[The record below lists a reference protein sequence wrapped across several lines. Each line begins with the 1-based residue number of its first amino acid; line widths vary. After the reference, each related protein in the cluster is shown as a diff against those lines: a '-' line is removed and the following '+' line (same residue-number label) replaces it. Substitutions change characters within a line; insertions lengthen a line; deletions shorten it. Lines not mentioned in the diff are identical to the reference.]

1 MSAKYGEPFQQSLLI
16 HAEKNKFISYYL
28 CRCLAHSQGEHSDIW
43 PDRPPGRRARSC
55 PPRGLCA
62 ERAPRPDFHPVAS
75 GCECQRQDQ
84 PALRCE
90 FCRYPSAASSRTRGR
105 EVRRER
111 QDSARHLSVVM
122 GNESS
127 WTMSCRVNFE
137 YSTAVINTRTCLL
150 GDNHRS
156 AEKGNLWELTVLPV
170 KKPLHY

>member
-1 MSAKYGEPFQQSLLI
+1 MIIKDLIVSKLWESFFQQSLLI
-16 HAEKNKFISYYL
+16 HAEKNELISYYL

-43 PDRPPGRRARSC
+43 PDRPPGRQARSC

-62 ERAPRPDFHPVAS
+62 QRAPRTDFHPMAS

-90 FCRYPSAASSRTRGR
+90 LCGYPSAASSRTRRR

-111 QDSARHLSVVM
+111 QDSARQLSVVL

-127 WTMSCRVNFE
+127 WTMTRRVNFE
-137 YSTAVINTRTCLL
+137 YSAAVINTHGCSLI
-150 GDNHRS
+150 DNYS
-156 AEKGNLWELTVLPV
+156 IC
-170 KKPLHY
+170 